1 MKQAQRLVKLRI
13 QTVEEL
19 KRLMNQMGVGS
30 MDELLTSMIRL
41 TDAHRLNLRDSGWGI
56 PLKEPRK

>member
-19 KRLMNQMGVGS
+19 KRLMNQMGIGS

-41 TDAHRLNLRDSGWGI
+41 TDTHRLNLKHSGWEI
-56 PLKEPRK
+56 PLKEPKK